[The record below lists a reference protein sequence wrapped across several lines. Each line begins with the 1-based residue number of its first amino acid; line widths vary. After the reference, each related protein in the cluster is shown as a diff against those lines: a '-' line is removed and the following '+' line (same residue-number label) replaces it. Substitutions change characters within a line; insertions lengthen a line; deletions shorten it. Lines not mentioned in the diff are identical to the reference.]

1 MKCEDAW
8 AQLNRLD
15 DIRQKLEIDLQ
26 DKTEA
31 LRIDMDQIELT
42 ERSGGLSHKPDPTK
56 VRCLFSIYVNLST
69 YVVNRNRYLG
79 IQKLFLTLFL
89 SFQH

>member
-1 MKCEDAW
+1 MIKCYSLQGCQFDIFFSEKIRSILKMKCEDAW

-31 LRIDMDQIELT
+31 LRIDIDQIELT
-42 ERSGGLSHKPDPTK
+42 ERSSGLSHKPDPTK
-56 VRCLFSIYVNLST
+56 VRCRIYVNLSM
-69 YVVNRNRYLG
+69 
-79 IQKLFLTLFL
+79 
-89 SFQH
+89 